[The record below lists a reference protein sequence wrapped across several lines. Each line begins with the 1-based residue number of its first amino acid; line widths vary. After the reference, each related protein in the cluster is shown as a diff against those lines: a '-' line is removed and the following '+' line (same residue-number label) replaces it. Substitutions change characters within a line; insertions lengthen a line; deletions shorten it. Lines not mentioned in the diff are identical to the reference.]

1 MNREVVVVGANNEE
15 AADPVIE
22 HADTPNVLLVLMVL
36 SPYRNTSH
44 FSLRHLPFNMN
55 REVVVVGAN
64 NEEAADPVIEHADT
78 PNVLLVLEEME
89 GVFSLHRQR
98 NP

>member
-1 MNREVVVVGANNEE
+1 MMDMPSYRNTSHFTLRPLPFNLNREVVVVGANN
-15 AADPVIE
+15 
-22 HADTPNVLLVLMVL
+22 
-36 SPYRNTSH
+36 
-44 FSLRHLPFNMN
+44 
-55 REVVVVGAN
+55 VV
-64 NEEAADPVIEHADT
+64 AADPVIEHADT